1 MLIDNLKQSLIHLD
15 LVFSGVSFKN
25 IFLYYGYT
33 YIEIISLLIFLI
45 ITIES
50 FTRYKKITIN
60 ISSESSSGHIK
71 NLIKV
76 VEKRKLFLLFY
87 FSFIIVRISYILFR
101 FTFTV
106 IYYQKITLGY
116 DLDLGFGQEMF
127 HNFILCH
134 TIPIFIEG
142 IFLALAIVV
151 YGIFNFWSK
160 FIYTNIEL
168 KR

>member
-1 MLIDNLKQSLIHLD
+1 MLIENLKYSLRNLS

-50 FTRYKKITIN
+50 FIRYRNTAVN
-60 ISSESSSGHIK
+60 ISSKGSSSYIEK
-71 NLIKV
+71 FNKV
-76 VEKRKLFLLFY
+76 VEKRKLFFLFY
-87 FSFIIVRISYILFR
+87 FSFIIFRISYILFR

-106 IYYQKITLGY
+106 IYYQKITFG
-116 DLDLGFGQEMF
+116 DNLDLGLQQGIF
-127 HNFILCH
+127 HNFILRH

-142 IFLALAIVV
+142 VFLALAVVV
-151 YGIFNFWSK
+151 YGILSYRSK
-160 FIYTNIEL
+160 KFTL
-168 KR
+168 GQQGRL